1 MTEAA
6 EPVTTAHAVRGVL
19 SIRSRAP
26 VSACSPMIGSW
37 VLALAPW
44 GNGYPNLSQLN
55 MDLKVVIF
63 LWLLSS
69 ISIIFQSSI
78 YHPTR
83 FPCNRHFEYI

>member
-55 MDLKVVIF
+55 MDLKV
-63 LWLLSS
+63 S
-69 ISIIFQSSI
+69 ISRDRLQVFQSCFNPEHFTHFTS
-78 YHPTR
+78 
-83 FPCNRHFEYI
+83 CN